1 MSHKF
6 FAIRAILPL
15 WMELIA
21 GSQLCGMCM
30 FFSLFRNV
38 VDIKALVP
46 HGNVIF
52 KKLCISKRLCFML
65 DFHIHK
71 FDRQVKYM
79 CACAYG
85 EDFYMLV

>member
-1 MSHKF
+1 MS
-6 FAIRAILPL
+6 
-15 WMELIA
+15 
-21 GSQLCGMCM
+21 M
-30 FFSLFRNV
+30 FFFFFLLIRNV
-38 VDIKALVP
+38 IDVALVL

-79 CACAYG
+79 CVCVHMAVGHYV
-85 EDFYMLV
+85 FV